1 MAFSKCHALC
11 HYAEWHFLNVM
22 LNVIMLNVIML
33 NVIVPNVVAPTK
45 QVMPL
50 GHLSLVA
57 IQLFSLV
64 TSRGYLHVRFRSRG
78 CALACVFK
86 ELRFWAFLIPG
97 NGMGTTDAFI
107 NVTVDISGGI

>member
-1 MAFSKCHALC
+1 MALSLSHCAECHYTEC
-11 HYAEWHFLNVM
+11 HYAECHFLNVILNVIM

-33 NVIVPNVVAPTK
+33 NVIVPNVMAPTE

-78 CALACVFK
+78 CALACVFR
-86 ELRFWAFLIPG
+86 L
-97 NGMGTTDAFI
+97 
-107 NVTVDISGGI
+107 S